1 MRWLKIAGVCV
12 AALVALSVV
21 SLALKLIE
29 WLVVAVVLVGIVVL
43 VLKTRD
49 YLRSARNTKIDARRG
64 RETHARTTRLRL
76 SVEEELEQMKRE
88 MS

>member
-29 WLVVAVVLVGIVVL
+29 WLVIAAVLVVVL

-49 YLRSARNTKIDARRG
+49 HRRSARNTKIDAQRK
-64 RETHARTTRLRL
+64 RETHAHATRLRL